1 MDIRPL
7 TPDYAVSPQI
17 DPSDMPAIRAAGYAT
32 VIDNRP
38 DAEVPPD
45 LQSEAMRAAAEA
57 AGLTFIVNPI
67 AGRALSQA
75 NVAIQATTLAQAPG
89 PVFAYCYSGTR
100 SALAWGLAQAGKRP
114 LPEILHLAAR
124 HGYDLSPLAP
134 EIEALAQT
142 QPPA

>member
-17 DPSDMPAIRAAGYAT
+17 QPSDMAAIRAAGFVA

-38 DAEVPPD
+38 DLEVPPE
-45 LQSEAMRAAAEA
+45 LQAEAMRAAAEA
-57 AGLTFIVNPI
+57 AGLEFVVNPI
-67 AGRALSQA
+67 AGRALTQA
-75 NVAIQATTLAQAPG
+75 NVAIQAATLAQATG

-114 LPEILHLAAR
+114 LPEILQLAAR
-124 HGYDLSPLAP
+124 QGYDLSPLAP
-134 EIEALAQT
+134 EIEALSR
-142 QPPA
+142 PPT